1 MKDGWHAH
9 ERSDGT
15 IALASRTQGWCHGCE
30 EVFNSDSA
38 FELHLLTT
46 YGPGC
51 RHPSEVDKLIAKE
64 NSEGTRVWM
73 RPGSPTFFEQES

>member
-1 MKDGWHAH
+1 MRDGWHAH

-15 IALASRTQGWCHGCE
+15 VALASRTQGWCRGCE

-38 FELHLLTT
+38 FDLHMLSSS
-46 YGPGC
+46 GRGC
-51 RHPSEVDKLIAKE
+51 RHPSEVDKLVAKT

-73 RPGSPTFFEQES
+73 RPGSPTFFEPGS